1 VLVAT
6 IEGSSKI
13 KIRTKEYKS
22 MEDANS
28 EIFEVQTTPILEFN
42 GATVE
47 NLVEK
52 VNNNTS

>member
-1 VLVAT
+1 
-6 IEGSSKI
+6 
-13 KIRTKEYKS
+13 
-22 MEDANS
+22 MEDTNP